1 MARIR
6 ISNFGPVGEGL
17 TEDEGWLY
25 FEKVTVLIGNQATGK
40 SSVAKLLS
48 TLSWLEKSLYKQEIK
63 ESDVTKYHRF
73 RKKYCDYQGISAYF
87 REDTYIAYEGDY
99 LYLEYSG
106 ESVKLEQRP
115 LQTYAPP
122 KIMYVP
128 AERNFLSVVADPA
141 RIKGLPLPLYT
152 FLDEFEEAKR
162 ELKEI
167 INIPVAGVRFEY
179 QRQNKISY
187 IRGENYRLRLQYA
200 SSGIQSLLPLY
211 LVSRNLANSIGRTDS
226 NGIKKVSLE
235 QEERIRHDLNRILT
249 DVKIGDDVRKLL
261 LERIDAIYQNLAFIN
276 IVEEPEQNLYP
287 ASQMALLFEL
297 LRLNNS
303 TVNNK
308 LLLTTHSPYLLNYLS
323 LATKA
328 AELQDRI
335 SETNHSALERLAAI
349 VPLASTVGADQLHIY
364 EAHADGTITRLPMA
378 FGVPSDDNFLNQSL
392 AETNELFDALL
403 ALEEEAD
410 VPF

>member
-1 MARIR
+1 MSRIKIR
-6 ISNFGPVGEGL
+6 NFGPVGIGL
-17 TEDEGWLY
+17 VEDDGWLY
-25 FEKVTVLIGNQATGK
+25 FDKVTVLIGNQATGK

-48 TLSWLEKSLYKQEIK
+48 TLTWLEKALYKQELRAR
-63 ESDVTKYHRF
+63 DVTTYHRF
-73 RKKYCDYQGISAYF
+73 RKKYCDYQGVSEYF
-87 REDTYIAYEGDY
+87 RPETYIRYEGDY
-99 LYLEYSG
+99 LSLTYEEERVTLDFSHLE
-106 ESVKLEQRP
+106 P
-115 LQTYAPP
+115 YAPP

-128 AERNFLSVVADPA
+128 AERNFLSVVDDPA

-167 INIPVAGVRFEY
+167 VDIPVAGVRYEY

-211 LVSRNLANSIGRTDS
+211 LVSRSLAASIGYSAS
-226 NGIKKVSLE
+226 NGVKKVSLE
-235 QEERIRHDLNRILT
+235 QEERIRHDLNRILN
-249 DVKIGDDVRKLL
+249 DAKIGDDVRKLL

-287 ASQMALLFEL
+287 QSQIKLLFEL

-303 TVNNK
+303 TPDNK

-323 LATKA
+323 LVTKA
-328 AELQDRI
+328 EELQSRFDEENVVGR
-335 SETNHSALERLAAI
+335 TRLAEV
-349 VPLASTVGADQLHIY
+349 VPLASATPSKSLHIY
-364 EAHADGTITRLPMA
+364 EAHADGRITRLPMVY
-378 FGVPSDDNFLNQSL
+378 GVPSDDNFLNQSL

-403 ALEEEAD
+403 ELEELTE